1 MKRSA
6 LARIDLAALQHNFG
20 RVKQLAPDSR
30 VMAVIK
36 ADAYGHGMVQAA
48 RALSLAPHY
57 ADAFAVAHL
66 NEALALRE
74 AGIKQPLLVLQG
86 FQNAQQLEQ
95 MHEHGIQ
102 PVVHQH
108 KQLELLQQSSLQG
121 VDIWLKINTGMGRLG
136 FGLHEA
142 ADVYARLKGC
152 NSVASITL
160 MSHFANGDVM
170 GHPLNK
176 KQIQAFQ
183 ALAEEFKIPTSLCNS
198 AGLIHFPQLQ
208 GDWVRPGIML
218 YGSSPVQ
225 EQTSAQL
232 GLKPVMSLNAP
243 LIAINHLQA
252 GDYVG
257 YGSEWQC
264 PQDMPLGIVGV
275 GYGDGYPRHARQG
288 TPVYINGQR
297 SEIIGRVSMDMI
309 AIDLS
314 RVADACEGD
323 MVELW
328 GEHINIDEVARKAG
342 TIAYELLCNLARCRA

>member
-48 RALSLAPHY
+48 RALSQGPHY

-86 FQNAQQLEQ
+86 FQNARQLEQ

-142 ADVYARLKGC
+142 ADVYARLKDC

-170 GHPLNK
+170 DHPLNK

-183 ALAEEFKIPTSLCNS
+183 ALAAEFKIPTSLCNS

-264 PQDMPLGIVGV
+264 PQDMPVGIVGV

-297 SEIIGRVSMDMI
+297 SEIIGRISMDMI